1 MSRKR
6 EARDVEEML
15 RFAEEV
21 GRRVRAAQ
29 GDVSDIAL
37 GQLGRAPDALD
48 AAPFSPEAKERILA
62 EAARHIRLN
71 RAHAPPRPPETR
83 DEEIIS
89 RLD

>member
-1 MSRKR
+1 VSRNREPDAFEKMS
-6 EARDVEEML
+6 

-21 GRRVRAAQ
+21 GRQHLAP

-37 GQLGRAPDALD
+37 GQLGRAPDAGD
-48 AAPFSPEAKERILA
+48 AGPFSPEAKERILA
-62 EAARHIRLN
+62 EAARHLRLN
-71 RAHAPPRPPETR
+71 EAHRPPRPPETR